1 VLQIIL
7 SGVRFGIGLLRGL
20 YLRKDRTPQRHVEAS
35 LVTSSRSMVIVDL
48 ALGAPYLRFI
58 RHGEDDE
65 GYTLEEE
72 NGCTDKS

>member
-1 VLQIIL
+1 
-7 SGVRFGIGLLRGL
+7 
-20 YLRKDRTPQRHVEAS
+20 
-35 LVTSSRSMVIVDL
+35 MVIVDL

-65 GYTLEEE
+65 GYTLEKE